1 MYCAGHFLATL
12 AVVEM
17 ARRRGSGKG
26 RDEEKEEEENGRERG
41 GRRGKGGE
49 GNRAREK
56 ERVPTTKKT
65 ACNLAMGEDACNKIR
80 RDACNKMRRDA
91 CSFSSA
97 NDKQDCIESCNHL
110 QHCMQSWMSLIA
122 NIRSARTCMQSSFV
136 VYSCDGSHR
145 KFPWRIRRHGKKKIQ
160 WRIRWEKVETA
171 KKNV

>member
-26 RDEEKEEEENGRERG
+26 RDEEKKEEENGRERG

-65 ACNLAMGEDACNKIR
+65 ACNLAMREDACYKIRNACNKIRNACNKIRNACNKIRNACNKIRNACNKIR
-80 RDACNKMRRDA
+80 RDAC
-91 CSFSSA
+91 SFSSA
-97 NDKQDCIESCNHL
+97 DDKQDCIESCNHL
-110 QHCMQSWMSLIA
+110 QHCMQS
-122 NIRSARTCMQSSFV
+122 
-136 VYSCDGSHR
+136 
-145 KFPWRIRRHGKKKIQ
+145 
-160 WRIRWEKVETA
+160 
-171 KKNV
+171 